1 MTCSYFP
8 LSVFIFKSVLHFG
21 YINASFLYETIYN
34 LNSVMDIPLRYTNNE
49 LYEIYQKNYD
59 ELILPWSFH
68 HIVELY
74 LLCDDTKLNT
84 SDISSKLEQLKMATK
99 LLSGPFT
106 GITENQI
113 SNEKLSILKNKS
125 FYPNTSE
132 IKYTPY
138 YITDVDKYNVQ
149 VLPQLRKYRLLTD
162 MFDILKEYMM
172 KVEGASETDNTN
184 VKEQINNPLLEGA
197 GTETDTDT
205 GTEEGTEAG
214 EINPLLKGALPVA
227 ETEAGAEA
235 GTETEGA
242 EAGADTKKDRQI
254 RMYHELE
261 EKNISMAIT
270 EADNIFKILT
280 EAKEKEEEKKQ
291 KQEQT

>member
-1 MTCSYFP
+1 MTNLHGYRKTVTPTVSGNLLVTDCSYFP

-74 LLCDDTKLNT
+74 LLYDNNELNT
-84 SDISSKLEQLKMATK
+84 SDISSKLKQLKMATE

-106 GITENQI
+106 GITDKQI
-113 SNEKLSILKNKS
+113 GIEELSILKNKS
-125 FYPNTSE
+125 FYPNTGE
-132 IKYTPY
+132 IKGAPY

-172 KVEGASETDNTN
+172 KVEGASDTDNTN
-184 VKEQINNPLLEGA
+184 VNKKINNPLLEGEEA
-197 GTETDTDT
+197 ET
-205 GTEEGTEAG
+205 GTE
-214 EINPLLKGALPVA
+214 A
-227 ETEAGAEA
+227 EEVEA
-235 GTETEGA
+235 GTEAEGGA
-242 EAGADTKKDRQI
+242 EKETKKDRQI
-254 RMYHELE
+254 RRYHELQ
-261 EKNISMAIT
+261 EKNLSMAIT

-280 EAKEKEEEKKQ
+280 EAKEKEEEKK

>member
-1 MTCSYFP
+1 MTNLHGYRKTVTPTVSGNLLVTDCSYFP

-172 KVEGASETDNTN
+172 KVEGASEN
-184 VKEQINNPLLEGA
+184 G
-197 GTETDTDT
+197 
-205 GTEEGTEAG
+205 
-214 EINPLLKGALPVA
+214 
-227 ETEAGAEA
+227 
-235 GTETEGA
+235 
-242 EAGADTKKDRQI
+242 
-254 RMYHELE
+254 
-261 EKNISMAIT
+261 
-270 EADNIFKILT
+270 
-280 EAKEKEEEKKQ
+280 
-291 KQEQT
+291 